1 VVALT
6 LALSSQGCSINLSI
20 VVWLV
25 VNSTT
30 RYLASTYITHSDKVW
45 DNLKPLNKD
54 KPEKMPKWFQ
64 PAKLLKEME
73 VPEPS
78 AS

>member
-1 VVALT
+1 
-6 LALSSQGCSINLSI
+6 LSI
-20 VVWLV
+20 VVWLAV
-25 VNSTT
+25 KSATP
-30 RYLASTYITHSDKVW
+30 YLASTHITHLNKVC
-45 DNLKPLNKD
+45 DNLKPVNKD
-54 KPEKMPKWFQ
+54 TLEKMPKLFQ